1 MRKYLIINADDFG
14 ASMGVNRGIFESHT
28 RGVVTSTSLMVTG
41 RAACEAVAISRDC
54 PGLSLGLHWDVSGEG
69 DCKVGRMS
77 NPAAIRDAFQR
88 QLDGFSTLTGRMP
101 THIDSH
107 HHLHRRAD
115 ILPIFRELVEPL
127 GLPLRNENDVHFI
140 GGFYAQWEWM
150 VTNLEY
156 VSIPTLQRIL
166 QEEVREGWTE
176 MACHPGYVT
185 PDFSSVYLQE
195 REEEVRTLTDLRIR
209 QIIETL
215 GIQLVNYTDYL
226 AQRECPKSG
235 DSQVYTARP
244 KA

>member
-14 ASMGVNRGIFESHT
+14 ASVGVNRGIFESHK

-41 RAACEAVAISRDC
+41 RAVCEAVAISRDC

-77 NPAAIRDAFQR
+77 NPAAAREAFQR
-88 QLDGFSTLTGRMP
+88 QLDAFATLTGRMP

-107 HHLHRRAD
+107 HHLHCRAD
-115 ILPIFRELVEPL
+115 ILPVFRELVEPL

-176 MACHPGYVT
+176 IACHPGYVT
-185 PDFSSVYLQE
+185 ADFSSVYLQE
-195 REEEVRTLTDLRIR
+195 REEEVRMLTDPRIR
-209 QIIETL
+209 QAIETL

-226 AQRECPKSG
+226 AQ
-235 DSQVYTARP
+235 Q
-244 KA
+244 